1 MLTCYM
7 ISSVR
12 SIGFVMKSLF
22 ESGVRENLKFCA
34 VQNASKYAVGMDIKH
49 QSYCGNKRLGF
60 IYRMPIVL
68 SRRHFSS
75 KRYNQPSALQQSL
88 QKRRNR
94 AIVPIS
100 EINGML
106 MISCVSLKNITISIG
121 YLIGLFTKLSFLMY
135 SRRKPGDKVTWT
147 YG

>member
-1 MLTCYM
+1 
-7 ISSVR
+7 
-12 SIGFVMKSLF
+12 
-22 ESGVRENLKFCA
+22 
-34 VQNASKYAVGMDIKH
+34 MDIKH

-68 SRRHFSS
+68 SRRHFFS

-121 YLIGLFTKLSFLMY
+121 YLI
-135 SRRKPGDKVTWT
+135 
-147 YG
+147 